1 MTKPEKSVLYLVRWP
16 DWVKGFMDYMQENNT
31 CYSNYINQQTQL
43 LNDNQERLNQTE
55 GQLTRDI
62 NDTVKVVLNKII
74 HQIED
79 N

>member
-1 MTKPEKSVLYLVRWP
+1 
-16 DWVKGFMDYMQENNT
+16 MDYMQEG
-31 CYSNYINQQTQL
+31 
-43 LNDNQERLNQTE
+43 LNQTE

>member
-1 MTKPEKSVLYLVRWP
+1 
-16 DWVKGFMDYMQENNT
+16 MDYMQENNT